1 MGKELGFPDAFKDYK
16 SAHFL
21 QSVDV
26 LSEFDSFDD
35 ASAAA
40 AELMNNAA
48 NAMYG
53 DYEIADAA
61 HSEFSPMNAYGDY
74 GAQPI
79 MHHTYPAMMGY
90 VPDGTANNIYEYEAA
105 MMMATALLIFAI
117 VVISICCVCS
127 IGAIA
132 VGLLCS
138 TENRPWNRKL
148 DTQNAQEDESDMDLV

>member
-74 GAQPI
+74 VVDI
-79 MHHTYPAMMGY
+79 C
-90 VPDGTANNIYEYEAA
+90 DRRDID
-105 MMMATALLIFAI
+105 LLRVQHRRNRRRI
-117 VVISICCVCS
+117 VV
-127 IGAIA
+127 
-132 VGLLCS
+132 
-138 TENRPWNRKL
+138 
-148 DTQNAQEDESDMDLV
+148 QH